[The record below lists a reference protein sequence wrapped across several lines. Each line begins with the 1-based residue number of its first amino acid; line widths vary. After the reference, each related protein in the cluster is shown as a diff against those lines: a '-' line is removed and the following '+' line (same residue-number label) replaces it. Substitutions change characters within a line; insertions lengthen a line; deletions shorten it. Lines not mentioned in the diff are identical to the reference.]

1 MSKSLKRKNEVDD
14 EFVEDII
21 NLRKRAKLEDIIF
34 RAVSEREKSQDHFSE
49 SKIAEKC
56 DKVVTSIRLKKKYK
70 YHCKKHNMSY
80 LVDSVR
86 KEKKQISKQ
95 NRNNLV
101 QSFRSLAV
109 SAADSFDAP
118 VEEDGLDK
126 NGNHLM
132 LDQIN
137 DVKSDD
143 VKDVF
148 KRPEMPISKAQKR
161 KASDSPLEVN
171 KNRSEAINPFK
182 RLAVKSVTEEAAS
195 NEYQNS
201 SIGQVGTST
210 PKVSSPNKH
219 KNSGGINDL
228 PTPKL
233 SLSSLPK
240 LLDGTFTLSDDESE
254 VFDYFKSSE
263 RSHPRKKIL
272 LPCKINFDEE
282 EDSDCERNQQDGFK
296 NYKVIKSF
304 VVTKNPEKGG
314 IVFKK
319 GPNYYETDTDC
330 DCSVYDS
337 LLDESSNCEYWSSSS
352 GDETDIG
359 ILTG

>member
-1 MSKSLKRKNEVDD
+1 MSKSLKRKNEVAD

-21 NLRKRAKLEDIIF
+21 HLRKRAKLEDIIF

-56 DKVVTSIRLKKKYK
+56 DKVVRSIRLKKKYK

-132 LDQIN
+132 LNQIN

-148 KRPEMPISKAQKR
+148 KKPEMPISKAQKR

-171 KNRSEAINPFK
+171 KNRSKAINPLK

-195 NEYQNS
+195 NEYQIS
-201 SIGQVGTST
+201 SIGQVGAST
-210 PKVSSPNKH
+210 PKILSPNKH

-228 PTPKL
+228 LTPKL

-240 LLDGTFTLSDDESE
+240 LLDGTFTLSDAESE
-254 VFDYFKSSE
+254 VFDYFPGDYSSERKSSE

-272 LPCKINFDEE
+272 LPCKINFDED
-282 EDSDCERNQQDGFK
+282 EDSDYERNQQDDYK

-304 VVTKNPEKGG
+304 VVTKNPEKG
-314 IVFKK
+314 VF
-319 GPNYYETDTDC
+319 
-330 DCSVYDS
+330 
-337 LLDESSNCEYWSSSS
+337 
-352 GDETDIG
+352 
-359 ILTG
+359 